1 MAKIF
6 LFDDNLGLKMGIR
19 LQNRQ
24 ETAEILALQALEW
37 LAGKEDLVNAFLGG
51 SGLSPADLA
60 RTGEDAV
67 MMASIL
73 DFLLEDESRLL
84 EFCADIGISPAA
96 PLAARAYLPGG
107 DVPHW
112 T

>member
-1 MAKIF
+1 MKA
-6 LFDDNLGLKMGIR
+6 GIT

-37 LAGKEDLVNAFLGG
+37 VARQEEVVNAFLGG
-51 SGLSPADLA
+51 SGLSPSDLA
-60 RTGEDAV
+60 RVGEDPV
-67 MMASIL
+67 LMASVL
-73 DFLLEDESRLL
+73 DFLLEDEARLL
-84 EFCADIGISPAA
+84 AFCADTGMA
-96 PLAARAYLPGG
+96 PTAPMAARVHLPGG

>member
-1 MAKIF
+1 
-6 LFDDNLGLKMGIR
+6 MGIT

-37 LAGKEDLVNAFLGG
+37 VVGHEDLVNTFLGQ
-51 SGLSPADLA
+51 SGFSPLDLA
-60 RTGEDAV
+60 RIGADPVLMAAV
-67 MMASIL
+67 L
-73 DFLLEDESRLL
+73 DFILEDEARLL
-84 EFCADIGISPAA
+84 DFCSDKGLA
-96 PLAARAYLPGG
+96 PTAPMAARAHLPGG